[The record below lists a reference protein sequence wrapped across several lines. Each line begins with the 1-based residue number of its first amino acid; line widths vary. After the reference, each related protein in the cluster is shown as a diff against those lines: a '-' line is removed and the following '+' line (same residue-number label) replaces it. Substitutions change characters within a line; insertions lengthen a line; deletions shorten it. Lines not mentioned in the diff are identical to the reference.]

1 MARQAQCAESA
12 VIEFAD
18 VSKSYAT
25 APAVDHLS
33 LRMAEKEFFV
43 LIGPSGCGKTT
54 TLNMLNRLV
63 EPSAGHIRI
72 SGEDIL
78 DEEPAI
84 LRRRMGYVFQEAGL
98 FPHMTVAEN
107 IGVTPRLLNWDPAQI
122 AERVTELLA
131 LVRLDT
137 DGFRARLPRE
147 LSGGQRQR
155 VALAR
160 ALAARPLTM
169 LLDEP
174 FGALDPL
181 TRDEVADD
189 YRAIHDE
196 LGLTT
201 VMVTH
206 DMTEALLLADRI
218 GVMRAGTLV
227 QVASPADLVAK
238 PADEFVAR
246 MIETPMRRAER
257 LSVALGLQSA

>member
-1 MARQAQCAESA
+1 MARRTPCAESA
-12 VIEFAD
+12 VIEFID
-18 VSKSYAT
+18 VSKTYPSAS
-25 APAVDHLS
+25 APSVVDLT
-33 LRMAEKEFFV
+33 LRVAEKEFFV
-43 LIGPSGCGKTT
+43 LIGASGCGKTT

-63 EPSAGHIRI
+63 EPSSGMIRI
-72 SGEDIL
+72 RTQDIRDED
-78 DEEPAI
+78 PAL
-84 LRRRMGYVFQEAGL
+84 LRRHIGYVFQEAGL

-107 IGVTPRLLNWDPAQI
+107 IGVTPRLLGWSAPEI
-122 AERVTELLA
+122 AERVAELLA
-131 LVRLDT
+131 LVRLDSPSFL
-137 DGFRARLPRE
+137 DRLPRA

-160 ALAARPLTM
+160 ALAARPSIM

-174 FGALDPL
+174 FGALDPI

-218 GVMRAGTLV
+218 AVMRSGTLA
-227 QVASPADLVAK
+227 QVATPAELVAH
-238 PADEFVAR
+238 PADEFVGR
-246 MIETPMRRAER
+246 MIATPMRRAER
-257 LSVALGLQSA
+257 LATALANS

>member
-1 MARQAQCAESA
+1 
-12 VIEFAD
+12 VIEFVD
-18 VSKSYAT
+18 VSKSYA
-25 APAVDHLS
+25 AVPAVADLS
-33 LRMAEKEFFV
+33 LRIAEKEFFV

-63 EPSAGHIRI
+63 VPSEGHIRI
-72 SGEDIL
+72 DGEDIR
-78 DEEPAI
+78 DEDPTF

-107 IGVTPRLLNWDPAQI
+107 IGVTPRLLDWDWAKI

-131 LVRLDT
+131 LVRLDPT
-137 DGFRARLPRE
+137 SFRDRLPRA

-160 ALAARPLTM
+160 ALAARPSIM

-174 FGALDPL
+174 FGALDPV

-218 GVMRAGTLV
+218 GVMRAGALA
-227 QVASPADLVAK
+227 QVAAPAELAAH
-238 PADEFVAR
+238 PANDFVAR

-257 LSVALGLQSA
+257 LSAALGLRGV